1 METKINKKIERHME
15 DYKKHILTNISKS
28 NDEYD
33 KISYILSNYK
43 HFQISKEDLNK
54 KTRIKNNVNLE
65 DRCQALRANNSQCT
79 RRKQKNSCFC
89 GTHIKGTPYGKLLE
103 NNNGKI
109 PFKEEINIYTKEI
122 QGITYYIDDKNNIY
136 SSEEILNNSNDPTV
150 IGRYL
155 VKTDDDENTIYIRTT

>member
-1 METKINKKIERHME
+1 MEAKINKKIERHME
-15 DYKKHILTNISKS
+15 EYKIYILANISKS
-28 NDEYD
+28 NDEYE
-33 KISYILSNYK
+33 KISYILNNYK
-43 HFQISKEDLNK
+43 QLHISKDDLNK

-89 GTHIKGTPYGKLLE
+89 GTHIKGTPYGKILE
-103 NNNGKI
+103 NDNGKI
-109 PFKEEINIYTKEI
+109 AFKEEINIYTKEI

-136 SSEEILNNSNDPTV
+136 SSEEILNNSNNPTV

-155 VKTDDDENTIYIRTT
+155 VKTDDDENNIYIRIS

>member
-1 METKINKKIERHME
+1 MENKINKKIERHME
-15 DYKKHILTNISKS
+15 DYKKHILENISKS

-33 KISYILSNYK
+33 KISCILNNYK
-43 HFQISKEDLNK
+43 QLHISKEDLNK
-54 KTRIKNNVNLE
+54 KTRIRNNVNLE

-89 GTHIKGTPYGKLLE
+89 GTHIKGTPYGKILE
-103 NNNGKI
+103 NDNGKI
-109 PFKEEINIYTKEI
+109 AFKEEINIYTKEI

-136 SSEEILNNSNDPTV
+136 SSEEILNNSNNPTV

-155 VKTDDDENTIYIRTT
+155 VKTDDDENNIYIRTS

>member
-1 METKINKKIERHME
+1 MENKLNKKIERHME
-15 DYKKHILTNISKS
+15 EYKKHILENISKS

-33 KISYILSNYK
+33 KILCILNNYK
-43 HFQISKEDLNK
+43 QLHILKEDLNK

-89 GTHIKGTPYGKLLE
+89 GTHIKGTPYGKILE
-103 NNNGKI
+103 NDNGKI
-109 PFKEEINIYTKEI
+109 VFKEEINIYTKEI

-136 SSEEILNNSNDPTV
+136 SSEEILNNSNNPTV

-155 VKTDDDENTIYIRTT
+155 VKTDDDEKTIYIRTS

>member
-15 DYKKHILTNISKS
+15 EYKIYILANISKS
-28 NDEYD
+28 NDEYE
-33 KISYILSNYK
+33 KISYILNNYK
-43 HFQISKEDLNK
+43 QLHISKEDLNK
-54 KTRIKNNVNLE
+54 KTRIKNTVNLE

-89 GTHIKGTPYGKLLE
+89 GTHIKGTPYGKILE
-103 NNNGKI
+103 NDNGKI
-109 PFKEEINIYTKEI
+109 AFKEEINIYTKEI

-136 SSEEILNNSNDPTV
+136 SSEEILNNSNNPTV

-155 VKTDDDENTIYIRTT
+155 VKTDDDENNIYIRIS